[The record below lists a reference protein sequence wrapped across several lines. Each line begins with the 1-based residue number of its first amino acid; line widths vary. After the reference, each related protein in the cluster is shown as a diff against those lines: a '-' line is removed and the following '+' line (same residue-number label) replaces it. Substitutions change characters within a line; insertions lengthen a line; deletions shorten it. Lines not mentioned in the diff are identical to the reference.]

1 MQVCQRLREIRKARG
16 LSQTDVARALDI
28 LYQQYARYEKG
39 ERQMPLNYFIALAG
53 FYGVTLDYLA
63 GLSDDEHTAVSSTPS
78 ST

>member
-16 LSQTDVARALDI
+16 LSQADVAEALQI
-28 LYQQYARYEKG
+28 VRPQYVRYEKG

-63 GLSDDEHTAVSSTPS
+63 GLSDDEHSADSPTPS